1 MISGEKKGSRNFN
14 TGIMI
19 EPVLFNEKVSVD
31 MKNMKTI
38 HNRGGE

>member
-1 MISGEKKGSRNFN
+1 MVSAGKKGKIYSN

-19 EPVLFNEKVSVD
+19 EPVLLNEKVSVD